1 MKKNK
6 KSNIIINIL
15 IVVVILGGAS
25 IFWYMQRTVPY
36 WQCSEVYKKYS
47 RVEGVRA
54 TYVKDFRV
62 NDTLTVG
69 VTLLEATDSAGWE
82 YLLNAFGEP
91 REVSEVVEESTKQV
105 KVWARLAPKVYPEEK
120 VGNGNQSGNDEAK
133 EWNYDVLLKSYEER
147 VLCVFEVNSME
158 EYIALFDYSSDIMT
172 EKSTNLISKRRRFT
186 PNLSE

>member
-1 MKKNK
+1 MKKRLRLNWLIN
-6 KSNIIINIL
+6 SLIIIL
-15 IVVVILGGAS
+15 IVGEALMCLHFS
-25 IFWYMQRTVPY
+25 RTVP
-36 WQCSEVYKKYS
+36 WEKCSEVYKKYS

-91 REVSEVVEESTKQV
+91 REVSEVVEKSTKQA
-105 KVWARLAPKVYPEEK
+105 KVWARLAPKGHPEEK

-133 EWNYDVLLKSYEER
+133 EWNYDVLLKSYEKR
-147 VLCVFEVNSME
+147 VLSVFEVKSME

-172 EKSTNLISKRRRFT
+172 ENSTNFISKK
-186 PNLSE
+186 